1 MATYAWVSSFLQ
13 TLTTKY
19 ELEKPFVDDIQ
30 RMLLAAYNAHS
41 PSSEEI
47 DFQTTVSEKLNSI
60 LEKLSVASAPAP
72 VSAPTASSS
81 SSPPSASDSAPS
93 EVSEQE
99 EPKVEEKPAPK
110 KRGRKKKDPS
120 TPSKVSAYQL
130 FVKEY
135 RQEHNVGMKEAGNKW
150 TEVKKEDPSLVEKYQ
165 TMADEIN
172 QKRLDE
178 AAASAANQETN

>member
-60 LEKLSVASAPAP
+60 LEKLSVAPAPA
-72 VSAPTASSS
+72 

-99 EPKVEEKPAPK
+99 QPKVEEKPAPK

-135 RQEHNVGMKEAGNKW
+135 RQENNVGMKEAGNKW
-150 TEVKKEDPSLVEKYQ
+150 TEVKKEDPALVEKYQ

-172 QKRLDE
+172 KKRLEE
-178 AAASAANQETN
+178 AAASAETQETN